1 MPFYSCYT
9 PSGRL
14 INKLKRVLDKRGKS
28 SFKLSKEAQVSPTT
42 TRKIYNDEN
51 YIPSPSV
58 LEQLCIA
65 LDVQPGEILELSPR
79 LDLEVCTASGVFSG

>member
-9 PSGRL
+9 QSGRL
-14 INKLKRVLDKRGKS
+14 INKLKSLLDARGKS

-42 TRKIYNDEN
+42 TRKIYNDEK

-58 LEQLCIA
+58 LEQLCVA
-65 LDVQPGEILELSPR
+65 LDVQPGEILEISPR
-79 LDLEVCTASGVFSG
+79 LDLEVCNASGVFSG